1 MIWCDMIWYIYMCVC
16 VYVLPHPAPQT
27 QTGLQ
32 VDLHKSL
39 SVSVFVCERDRNKER
54 KKKEW
59 KKDRRQRE
67 RERKV
72 HLKCMLNV
80 TCSASPVFK
89 HITKQTAKQK
99 GSHEQSK
106 HQDVHWSAVSQRL
119 KASINNHTPR
129 SDCLLAGIRPAGVTQ
144 FNNSETTSKSF
155 RPRAS
160 TAVQTVCNDLFKGT
174 AFDAALLNFAS
185 KLNLGVPRN
194 NKNSI

>member
-1 MIWCDMIWYIYMCVC
+1 MIWYDVMWCDMIWYDILYVC
-16 VYVLPHPAPQT
+16 VLPHPAPQT

-67 RERKV
+67 RERERKV

-106 HQDVHWSAVSQRL
+106 SGCPLVSCVSAFESVHKQSHTEIRL
-119 KASINNHTPR
+119 PACWDKTCWRYAIQQLRNNKQIVQAQGLNCS
-129 SDCLLAGIRPAGVTQ
+129 SDCLQWPFQKDCLRRCPSQ
-144 FNNSETTSKSF
+144 FCVEAQ
-155 RPRAS
+155 PRSS
-160 TAVQTVCNDLFKGT
+160 TK
-174 AFDAALLNFAS
+174 
-185 KLNLGVPRN
+185 
-194 NKNSI
+194 